1 MDNKIQVGITVSFLN
16 ELGKG
21 KVIKILNNNQALI
34 LREDGF
40 EDVYSIKELII
51 VSEET
56 HTEAAFKYIPVINKN
71 INIIFFF

>member
-40 EDVYSIKELII
+40 EVCFTVLKNLLFQKS
-51 VSEET
+51 T
-56 HTEAAFKYIPVINKN
+56 H
-71 INIIFFF
+71 